1 MLIHFPVLL
10 LLLFLEAPLHI
21 CTWLNYAG
29 TNAFVNRESTSVN
42 HVTAYTFRA
51 MRRRRGKNAAY
62 CTMRGSRGKN
72 AAFCTMDGP
81 KKPTLLGIAAIRP
94 QKSPDNRSML
104 AILAIAGLFQ
114 SPNHTIV
121 GKAAKR
127 ALGLSSKVPPHKP
140 AITHLTFVQLVGG
153 QQTHDLE
160 PSLLVAAHR
169 PQVVHARVHDNDD
182 ESDE

>member
-1 MLIHFPVLL
+1 MRGRMHSSI
-10 LLLFLEAPLHI
+10 E
-21 CTWLNYAG
+21 N
-29 TNAFVNRESTSVN
+29 
-42 HVTAYTFRA
+42 
-51 MRRRRGKNAAY
+51 RRRKNTLPLTRFARCAGAVAR
-62 CTMRGSRGKN
+62 MSRFARWTARKSPHYLVLQPSGL
-72 AAFCTMDGP
+72 
-81 KKPTLLGIAAIRP
+81 KKA
-94 QKSPDNRSML
+94 PDNRSIL

-121 GKAAKR
+121 SKAAKR

-169 PQVVHARVHDNDD
+169 PQVVHTRVHDNDD